1 MASKTSRS
9 ASSGCWNLMLESLGD
24 SKADFGPILY
34 KVVTMNLPMPVA
46 ASVTSDLKMKSFPLS
61 LIMWGG
67 KNVQL
72 L

>member
-1 MASKTSRS
+1 
-9 ASSGCWNLMLESLGD
+9 
-24 SKADFGPILY
+24 
-34 KVVTMNLPMPVA
+34 MNLPMPVA